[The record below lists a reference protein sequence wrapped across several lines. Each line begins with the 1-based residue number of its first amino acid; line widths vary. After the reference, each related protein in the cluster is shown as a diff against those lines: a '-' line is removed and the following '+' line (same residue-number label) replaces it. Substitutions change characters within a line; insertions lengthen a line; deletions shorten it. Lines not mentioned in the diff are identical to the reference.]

1 MISICDKELDILI
14 FRDNIYNQRIKDE
27 IEDLENKKQANSE
40 TEEIKER
47 LNYLNNIISSTEVK
61 DIKNITETIE
71 NNDLKANSEEFKK
84 TWGRMNKV
92 HKRIKVLEY
101 CETHK
106 VDDKI
111 KEQYLKLL
119 NERQLKTKNV
129 IYDQEKQE
137 IKEIKI

>member
-61 DIKNITETIE
+61 DIKNIIETIE

-84 TWGRMNKV
+84 TWGRMNKI

>member
-111 KEQYLKLL
+111 KDQYLKLL

>member
-27 IEDLENKKQANSE
+27 IEDLEIKKQANSE

-47 LNYLNNIISSTEVK
+47 LNYLNNIISSSEVK
-61 DIKNITETIE
+61 DIKNITETID

-111 KEQYLKLL
+111 KDQYLKLL

>member
-1 MISICDKELDILI
+1 MITISDKELDILI
-14 FRDNIYNQRIKDE
+14 FRDKIYNQRIKDE
-27 IEDLENKKQANSE
+27 IEDLENKKKVNGE

-47 LNYLNNIISSTEVK
+47 LNYLNNIISSNEVK
-61 DIKNITETIE
+61 DINSITETIE
-71 NNDLKANSEEFKK
+71 NNDLKANKEEFKK

-106 VDDKI
+106 IDDKT
-111 KEQYLKLL
+111 KEEYLKLL
-119 NERQLKTKNV
+119 DERQLKTKNV

>member
-1 MISICDKELDILI
+1 MISISDKELDILI

-27 IEDLENKKQANSE
+27 IEDLEYKKKANGE

-47 LNYLNNIISSTEVK
+47 LNYLNNIISSNEVK
-61 DIKNITETIE
+61 DINCITETIE
-71 NNDLKANSEEFKK
+71 NNDLKANKEEFKK

-106 VDDKI
+106 VDDKL
-111 KEQYLKLL
+111 KEEYLKLL
-119 NERQLKTKNV
+119 DERQLKTKNV